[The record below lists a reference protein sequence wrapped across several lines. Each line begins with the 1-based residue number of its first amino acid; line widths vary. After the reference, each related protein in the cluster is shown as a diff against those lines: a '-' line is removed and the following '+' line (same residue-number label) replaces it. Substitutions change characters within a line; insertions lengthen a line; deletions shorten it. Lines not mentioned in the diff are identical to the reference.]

1 MRNIFAFLRKHSN
14 LLFFLFLEV
23 LSLYFLFSYNKF
35 HQAAFMGT
43 ANELT
48 GSVFSQ
54 YNKVEGYFS
63 LRKENERLSK
73 ENTRLINLLKEDYS
87 SADTTNKVVTDT
99 IPIDTLGTKRKYL
112 YMQAEVVHNSTNL
125 PNNFIT
131 LHRGSN
137 QGVKRDMGV
146 YGPGGIVGVVVDV
159 SSNFSVVMSLLHK
172 QSNTSVKIKKT
183 GESGKLEWD
192 GTDASILTLRDIPKS
207 VKLQKGD
214 TVLTSQYSDKFP
226 PNLMVGTIAQIIQE
240 QSTNNYLLKI
250 KSATDF
256 KSIQTVWIIDNM
268 QREEQK
274 ELEEKV
280 KNKK

>member
-1 MRNIFAFLRKHSN
+1 
-14 LLFFLFLEV
+14 V

-35 HQAAFMGT
+35 HHAAFSGT

-54 YNKVEGYFS
+54 YNKVEDYFN
-63 LRKENERLSK
+63 LRKENDRLSK
-73 ENTRLINLLKEDYS
+73 ENTRLINLLKEDF
-87 SADTTNKVVTDT
+87 ATPDTTKKFVTDS
-99 IPIDTLGTKRKYL
+99 IPVDTLGTRRKYL

-131 LHRGSN
+131 LHRGTS
-137 QGVKRDMGV
+137 QGINRGDGV
-146 YGPGGIVGVVVDV
+146 YGPGGIVGEVIDV

-172 QSNTSVKIKKT
+172 QSSTSVKIKKS

-192 GTDASILTLRDIPKS
+192 GTDPSILTLRDIPKS

-226 PNLMVGTIAQIIQE
+226 ANLMVGTINEVIQE
-240 QSTNNYLLKI
+240 KSTNNYLLKV

-256 KSIQTVWIIDNM
+256 KSIQTVWVIHNLQKD
-268 QREEQK
+268 EQS

-280 KNKK
+280 KSKK

>member
-1 MRNIFAFLRKHSN
+1 MKNIFLFIRQHSN
-14 LLFFLFLEV
+14 LLFFVLLEV
-23 LSLYFLFSYNKF
+23 LSLYFLFTYNKF

-54 YNKVEGYFS
+54 YNKVEDYFN
-63 LRKENERLSK
+63 LKKENERLNK
-73 ENTRLINLLKEDYS
+73 ENSRLINLVKDNYS
-87 SADTTNKVVTDT
+87 SPDTINKVVADT
-99 IPIDTLGTKRKYL
+99 IPIDTSGIKRKYL

-131 LHRGSN
+131 LHRGSS
-137 QGVKRDMGV
+137 QGIKRDMAV

-159 SSNFSVVMSLLHK
+159 SNNFSVVMSLLHK
-172 QSNTSVKIKKT
+172 LSSTSVKIKKS
-183 GESGKLEWD
+183 GESGSLGWD
-192 GTDASILTLRDIPKS
+192 GIDPATLILKDIPKS

-240 QSTNNYLLKI
+240 TSTNNYLLKI
-250 KSATDF
+250 KSATEF
-256 KSIQTVWIIDNM
+256 KSIQTVWVIDNM
-268 QREEQK
+268 QRDEQK

>member
-1 MRNIFAFLRKHSN
+1 
-14 LLFFLFLEV
+14 
-23 LSLYFLFSYNKF
+23 
-35 HQAAFMGT
+35 MGT

-48 GSVFSQ
+48 GSVYSQ
-54 YNKVEGYFS
+54 YNKVEDYFN

-73 ENTRLINLLKEDYS
+73 ENSRLINLLKDNYS
-87 SADTTNKVVTDT
+87 SPDTSIRVVTDS
-99 IPIDTLGTKRKYL
+99 IPVDTLGTKRKYL

-131 LHRGSN
+131 LHRGAA
-137 QGVKRDMGV
+137 QGVKKDMGV

-183 GESGKLEWD
+183 GEAGKLEWD
-192 GTDASILTLRDIPKS
+192 GNDPSILTLRDIPKS

-226 PNLMVGTIAQIIQE
+226 PNLMVGTIAQVIQE

-250 KSATDF
+250 KTATDF
-256 KSIQTVWIIDNM
+256 KSIQTVWVIDNL
-268 QREEQK
+268 QRTEQR

-280 KNKK
+280 KAKK